1 VHDPSRDLAP
11 LTTLRL
17 GGPATRLVTATVT
30 EEIPQLVYEL
40 NPGLV
45 LAGGSN
51 VVVADEGY
59 PGTVLLIRTRGVD
72 ARLDGDTVT
81 LTVAAGEP
89 WDDVVARAVAE
100 GWAGI
105 ECLSGIPGTAG
116 ATPIQNV
123 GAYGQ
128 DMAGGTVTSVR
139 AYDRERNGTRS
150 MTGAECGFG
159 YRSSVFRHS
168 TRFIVLDVTYRLHRS
183 GVSLPVRY
191 AELARSLGVEV
202 GGRAPL
208 AEVREAV
215 LKLRTGKG
223 MVLDPADP
231 DTRSAG
237 SFFTNPVLD
246 PAAYAAFTDRVAALS
261 VPAPAVWPDADGT
274 VKLSAAWLI
283 QHAGFS
289 RGYGRAG
296 VSISGKHTLALTNR
310 GTGTTAALLDLA
322 REIVARVQATFGVTL
337 RPEVMLVNC
346 TL

>member
-1 VHDPSRDLAP
+1 VHDRSRDLAP

-17 GGPATRLVTATVT
+17 GGPATRLVTATDT
-30 EEIPQLVYEL
+30 EEIPPLVREL

-59 PGTVLLIRTRGVD
+59 PGTVLLVRTRGVD
-72 ARLDGDTVT
+72 ARGDRDVIT

-89 WDDVVARAVAE
+89 WDEVVARTVAE
-100 GWAGI
+100 GWAGV

-128 DMAGGTVTSVR
+128 DMTGGTVTSVR
-139 AYDRERNGTRS
+139 AYDRERDEVRVL
-150 MTGAECGFG
+150 AAEECGFG

-168 TRFIVLDVTYRLHRS
+168 ARYVVLEVTYRLHRS
-183 GVSLPVRY
+183 GLSTPVRY
-191 AELARSLGVEV
+191 AELARTLGVDI

-223 MVLDPADP
+223 MVLDPSDP

-246 PAAYAAFTDRVAALS
+246 PVAYAAFADRIATLP
-261 VPAPAVWPDADGT
+261 VPAPAAWPDADGA

-283 QHAGFS
+283 QHAGFA
-289 RGYGRAG
+289 RGYGRDG

-322 REIVARVQATFGVTL
+322 REIVAGVHAIFGVTL

-346 TL
+346 AI